1 MWCVVVIKG
10 KGREERLD
18 VYSFLLLPLTRVSL
32 VAQMVKNLPA
42 RWENLVQ
49 SLGWEDP
56 LEKGKGTHFS
66 IISWKI
72 QWTEEPGRVQSLGL

>member
-1 MWCVVVIKG
+1 MAKDAINN
-10 KGREERLD
+10 
-18 VYSFLLLPLTRVSL
+18 FLILNHYLAL

-66 IISWKI
+66 IIFWKI
-72 QWTEEPGRVQSLGL
+72 QWTEEPGRVQSLGS